1 MPSKPEAPI
10 TRNLPTGKRPAEPP
24 ARPAHLDAVRALL
37 DVFEGGDLNTRQ
49 VAAIHA
55 VRVILGDA
63 KGLGCPHENTAF
75 ENGPVGDILI
85 CQDCREELPVPVPDA
100 GG

>member
-1 MPSKPEAPI
+1 MPAKVTETYTESEYRESRKGAAP
-10 TRNLPTGKRPAEPP
+10 PP
-24 ARPAHLDAVRALL
+24 HRDAVRALL

-49 VAAIHA
+49 TAAIHK
-55 VRVILGDA
+55 VRVTLGDA
-63 KGLGCPHENTAF
+63 EGLGCPHENTAF

>member
-1 MPSKPEAPI
+1 MPAQ
-10 TRNLPTGKRPAEPP
+10 EPP
-24 ARPAHLDAVRALL
+24 KQKAERKPGPPAHRDAVRALL

-49 VAAIHA
+49 VAAIHK